1 MKNVV
6 VLGAGI
12 VGISTAI
19 HLQRRGWSVIVVD
32 RNEPGR
38 ETSYG
43 NAGIIQREAVRPFPM
58 PRDLASLMRIAAG
71 LTNDVRYRVS
81 ALPSHVEALVRYW
94 WHSMPARH
102 LVISDAWSTLIK
114 QAVPSH
120 DELIEAAGAS
130 SLVRRDG
137 FFLLHRTAKALEAA
151 LAIAEENRSRY
162 GVRYTALTGLQVRQ
176 AEPALINGGAGAIH
190 WEDPWT
196 VSDPGALVKA
206 YADLFLREGG
216 TIVAGDAATLVA
228 DGAGWRVTTTDGPQS
243 ASAAV
248 VALGPWSPE
257 LLRRFGY
264 RFTMVR
270 KRGYHRHYAG
280 GASLLRPVMDGAYGY
295 VLAPMRLGLRIT
307 TGAELTGADAP
318 ATPVQLGKAEAAARS
333 LTNLGQPVEAE
344 PWFGTRPCM
353 PDMLPVLGEAPRHRG
368 LWLNFGHGH
377 QGFTLGPA
385 TGRLVAEMMDGA
397 PPLVDPT
404 PFRPD
409 R

>member
-1 MKNVV
+1 MKSVII
-6 VLGAGI
+6 LGAGM
-12 VGISTAI
+12 VGVSSAI
-19 HLQRRGWSVIVVD
+19 HLQRRGWSVVIID

-43 NAGIIQREAVRPFPM
+43 NAGIIQSEAVRPYAM
-58 PRDLASLMRIAAG
+58 PRDIASLASIAAG
-71 LTNDVRYRVS
+71 LTNDVRYRAT
-81 ALPSHVEALVRYW
+81 ALPSHVNALIRYW

-102 LVISDAWSTLIK
+102 RAISDAYATLIA
-114 QAVPSH
+114 QALPTH
-120 DELIEAAGAS
+120 DGLIQDAGAGA
-130 SLVRRDG
+130 LVRREG

-151 LAIAEENRSRY
+151 LAIAAVNRDRY
-162 GVRYTALTGLQVRQ
+162 GVRFSALTPAQLRQ
-176 AEPALINGGAGAIH
+176 AEPGLINGGAGAIH

-206 YADLFLREGG
+206 YAELFLREGG
-216 TIVAGDAATLVA
+216 RILRGDAASLEP
-228 DGAGWRVTTTDGPQS
+228 DGAGWRIDSADGPLT
-243 ASAAV
+243 ASAAL
-248 VALGPWSPE
+248 VALGPWSPI

-280 GASLLRPVMDGAYGY
+280 GAELLRPVMDGAFGY
-295 VLAPMRLGLRIT
+295 VLAPMRQGLRIT

-318 ATPVQLGKAEAAARS
+318 ATPVQLKKAEAAART
-333 LTNLGQPVEAE
+333 LVKLGNPVEAE

-353 PDMLPVLGEAPRHRG
+353 PDMLPVIGRAPRHRS

-385 TGRLVAEMMDGA
+385 TGRMTAELMDGDK
-397 PPLVDPT
+397 PYVDPT
-404 PFRPD
+404 PFRPE